1 MSSVKEDQ
9 ARLLSEHKD
18 AMALE
23 ANSMRKGIEVK
34 DVTVAMR
41 HALAMLEELRT
52 SSLTPKVRFENGTQI
67 FCACRIKF
75 HIERLSQPAAHR
87 RVSRSSTMTC
97 FYRRKK
103 TLHTSSPFSYLSQ
116 RAASRS
122 LTYTPPWPTR
132 RTSFRASIF
141 RRQLRRPTYDPG
153 NPSLRRS

>member
-52 SSLTPKVRFENGTQI
+52 SSLTPKVRFLKWHPNI
-67 FCACRIKF
+67 L
-75 HIERLSQPAAHR
+75 RLPH
-87 RVSRSSTMTC
+87 
-97 FYRRKK
+97 
-103 TLHTSSPFSYLSQ
+103 
-116 RAASRS
+116 
-122 LTYTPPWPTR
+122 
-132 RTSFRASIF
+132 
-141 RRQLRRPTYDPG
+141 
-153 NPSLRRS
+153 